1 MFAAQTRDLSHIELA
16 RSDNISSSS
25 KARTYRVCE
34 AHISTERKTRARIRG
49 ENPSILALSV
59 CKGVG
64 AKPIY
69 AFDQT
74 NAMLALLSKCQFSAK
89 DITLFER
96 FLFLYFRLLFGD
108 SIYESDYKIY
118 YRSKNVCKEVSDH
131 FKNTRSRLF
140 LWSVSII

>member
-25 KARTYRVCE
+25 KARTYRVGE

-59 CKGVG
+59 CKGVW

-89 DITLFER
+89 DITLLTWIFFIKATKKM
-96 FLFLYFRLLFGD
+96 FLRNF
-108 SIYESDYKIY
+108 
-118 YRSKNVCKEVSDH
+118 H
-131 FKNTRSRLF
+131 
-140 LWSVSII
+140 

>member
-25 KARTYRVCE
+25 KARTYRVGE

-59 CKGVG
+59 CKGVW

-69 AFDQT
+69 AFDKT
-74 NAMLALLSKCQFSAK
+74 NAMLALSGMFKFSVK
-89 DITLFER
+89 DLTLCTWVF
-96 FLFLYFRLLFGD
+96 FIYGISYPLL
-108 SIYESDYKIY
+108 
-118 YRSKNVCKEVSDH
+118 
-131 FKNTRSRLF
+131 
-140 LWSVSII
+140 W